1 MKNKKMYFL
10 AIWISITFVFFG
22 TLKAESRLILG
33 ISPDYSTFDP
43 GHAYEI
49 WATTVLNVTYD
60 NLVKFEG
67 VGDVP
72 ELDAAKSRNAS
83 DDGLTW
89 TFKLRDDVYFVSGNK
104 LTSADVKWSFDRV
117 KHLKGNPAF
126 LASNV
131 ESVTT
136 PDDETVV
143 IKLGYTDS
151 SFISKLATPAFAI
164 LDSKTVKA
172 MGGASGE
179 GASERDTVKDGL
191 NQMSAGSGPYMLKSF
206 VPDSE
211 VILVKNPNYRSP
223 VPGADRIHL
232 RAMNDAN
239 SQLLA
244 IQKGDIDIA
253 FNINS
258 EHAKQLEGKK
268 GVKILSSDTML
279 INFLLMNMD
288 PEIGGPMSN
297 PHVQD
302 AVRYALDYRGLQTI
316 AGSGAI
322 TPQSFIQRGFLGAL
336 PPRDPDYQ
344 DLDKAR
350 DLMAK
355 AGYPDGFTIVFDVAT
370 YAMQGVSWTVLGEKI
385 ASDLAQIGIIAEIK
399 TSEIMVG
406 LAEYRAGKQAFAIWG
421 WGPDYPDPNNQLAFG
436 PGEKVGGDR
445 VNWSADMHPELA
457 ALIKKAKSETD
468 DVTRGALLEKIQR
481 IDAEDGPYAFLLQ
494 LGRQFAVRDNI
505 ENAYTNYYQ
514 LELDQIVKN

>member
-1 MKNKKMYFL
+1 MRIKKLTFL
-10 AIWISITFVFFG
+10 VVWFATSLGFIG
-22 TLKAESRLILG
+22 TAQAESRLILG

-67 VGDVP
+67 LGDVP
-72 ELDAAKSRNAS
+72 ELDAAKSRSAS

-89 TFKLRDDVYFVSGNK
+89 TFKLRDDIQFVSGNT
-104 LTSADVKWSFDRV
+104 LTAADVKWSFDRV

-126 LASNV
+126 LADNV
-131 ESVTT
+131 ESVSA

-143 IKLGYTDS
+143 IKLGHTDS
-151 SFISKLATPAFAI
+151 AFISKLATPAFAI
-164 LDSKTVKA
+164 LDSKTVEA

-179 GASERDTVKDGL
+179 GASERDTVKAGL
-191 NQMSAGSGPYMLKSF
+191 NQMSAGSGPYMIESF

-211 VILVKNPNYRSP
+211 VILVKNPNYRSS

-268 GVKILSSDTML
+268 GVKVLSSHTML
-279 INFLLMNMD
+279 IDFLLMNMD

-297 PHVQD
+297 PDVQD
-302 AVRYALDYRGLQTI
+302 AVRYALDYRGMQTI

-322 TPQSFIQRGFLGAL
+322 TPQSFIQQGFLGAL
-336 PPRDPDYQ
+336 PPRDPDFQ
-344 DLDKAR
+344 DLGKAKS
-350 DLMAK
+350 LMAK
-355 AGYPDGFTIVFDVAT
+355 AGYADGFTIVFDVAT

-385 ASDLAQIGIIAEIK
+385 ASDLAQIGITAEIR

-436 PGEKVGGDR
+436 PGEKVGGGR
-445 VNWSADMHPELA
+445 VNWTADMNPELA
-457 ALIKKAKSETD
+457 DLVKRAKSETD
-468 DVTRGALLEKIQR
+468 DVKRGKLLEEIQT
-481 IDAEDGPYAFLLQ
+481 IDTEDGPYVFLLQ
-494 LGRQFAVRDNI
+494 LGRQYAVRDNI

-514 LELDQIVKN
+514 LELDQIIKN